1 MNITFDNFLDYPKGT
16 EVLFKF
22 GAYYPEVEGIVTGFK
37 VIPGSAFLAEDTV
50 VLIAEYKDTETNETV
65 ETRISSFT
73 ERGIGTYLIKIADK
87 QNTNSPWSN

>member
-22 GAYYPEVEGIVTGFK
+22 GAYYPEVEGVVTGFK

-50 VLIAEYKDTETNETV
+50 VLIAEYKDTETNKTV
-65 ETRISSFT
+65 ETRISGFA
-73 ERGIGTYLIKIADK
+73 EKGVVLILSKL
-87 QNTNSPWSN
+87 QTN